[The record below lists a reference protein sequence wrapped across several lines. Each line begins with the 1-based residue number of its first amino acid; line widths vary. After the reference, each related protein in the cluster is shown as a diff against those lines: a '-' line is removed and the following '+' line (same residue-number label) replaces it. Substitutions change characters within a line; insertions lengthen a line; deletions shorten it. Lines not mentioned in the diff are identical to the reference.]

1 MKNTFLS
8 IKKKMVSRYLL
19 EDKNINKTKSTD
31 INILLN
37 RVKLDKKKESR
48 KKILFSI
55 ATFFSVLLF
64 GSLVF

>member
-1 MKNTFLS
+1 MRNTFLS

-31 INILLN
+31 IKILLN

-48 KKILFSI
+48 KKL
-55 ATFFSVLLF
+55 
-64 GSLVF
+64 